1 MDLRHHVTS
10 STDKSN
16 NNANGNAEKKQWGR

>member
-16 NNANGNAEKKQWGR
+16 NNANGNAERETMG